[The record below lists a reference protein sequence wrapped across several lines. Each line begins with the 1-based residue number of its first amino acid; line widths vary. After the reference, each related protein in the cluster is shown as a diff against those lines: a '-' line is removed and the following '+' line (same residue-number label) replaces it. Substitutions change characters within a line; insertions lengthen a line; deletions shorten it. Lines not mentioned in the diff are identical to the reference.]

1 MRNRDYRCNAAWGAL
16 ALALCGVPAAA
27 SAQTAAAGQAGAD
40 APPSQSD
47 ATTLPAEAASG
58 PVEAVSSDIVVTGS
72 RIPRTGL
79 TSTSPVASTT
89 QEDIRLQSALTVE
102 DFSVKLPQLAG
113 GVRQA
118 AQGSDAFGAQVLD
131 LRNFGQSRSLVL
143 IDGTRAV
150 PFSFRNSVDINAI
163 PASLIKRVDVLTG
176 GAAAVYGA
184 DAVAGVVNFILNDDF
199 EGASATATGRFSEHG
214 GNQYGGSIM
223 FGTKL
228 GDRGNLVIAGDFTR
242 RELVL
247 SGERDWAIT
256 PNLTIPSVGG
266 VFTDVASGRRFGFD
280 PSGAFTTTP
289 TATTNISNSYPLIV
303 PLERYNVA
311 ALFSYEVAPAF
322 EVYGRALYT
331 NVRSE
336 ESGTPGPNP
345 PTIAQTVSISQTNP
359 FLTDAIRSQLT
370 FVNGAA
376 QVNVNRSLA
385 ELGLITYKTERNTSQ
400 FQLGVRGDLTETL
413 KYNVYGQY
421 GRSTE
426 NSPITGDGLVTNA
439 AGQNNFASIVNTV
452 SIFGPNRPGIASAL
466 GTTINGFNRKR
477 DQLVI
482 SGALSGTSA
491 TNLLPAGP
499 IGFAFGGEYRRET
512 GSVTQDTALLTGN
525 TFRQGVQAGFDSDFE
540 VTELYGELLVP
551 LIHDTPFIKQLDVGG
566 AYRTSNYDRFGI
578 RDTWKIEANWA
589 IVDDLRVRGTIQ
601 RVIRT
606 PNFGEFA
613 AATSSLPF
621 NNLITVPRLT
631 PRYGGDPCVLGTG
644 NAEQCRRFGA
654 PAVGSANSLD
664 PAYLQGGYFFGGNP
678 NIQPEIGRTK
688 TLGAVFTPSFLPR
701 LTLTVDFYELDL
713 KGAIGVIQPIN
724 SITSCYITNPTAD
737 NPLCALV
744 TRAANGRFQDAFVNN
759 QNLGRLKQQGLDI
772 AANYFLQADWL
783 PGSGVRFSYQG
794 NIVTS
799 YIFQPNPTVAPIQCK
814 GTFGATCSSDAT
826 TLVQPD
832 YRHDASVT
840 AVFGTGELQF
850 NWQRIGEVR
859 NSAPGQTNTLKAQ
872 NIFDLTGSFRPLEW
886 LTVSGGVYNLFDRDP
901 PLVVGGVFNTFPDT
915 YDVLGRTYGISLS
928 TRF

>member
-1 MRNRDYRCNAAWGAL
+1 MLRDLRYSAARSAL
-16 ALALCGVPAAA
+16 ALAFLTVSGTAYAQATDGQNGGPPADPAITTSQEAA
-27 SAQTAAAGQAGAD
+27 TG
-40 APPSQSD
+40 
-47 ATTLPAEAASG
+47 PAEAVDA
-58 PVEAVSSDIVVTGS
+58 DIVVTGS

-150 PFSFRNSVDINAI
+150 PFSFRNSVDVNAI

-199 EGASATATGRFSEHG
+199 EGVSATGTGRFSEAG
-214 GNQYGGSIM
+214 GKQYGGSVM
-223 FGTKL
+223 LGAKL
-228 GDRGNLVIAGDFTR
+228 GDRGHLVIAGDYTR
-242 RELVL
+242 REEVL
-247 SGERDWAIT
+247 AGDRSWAAT
-256 PNLTIPSVGG
+256 PNLTIPNVGG
-266 VFTDVASGRRFGFD
+266 VFTDIASGRRFGFD
-280 PSGAFTTTP
+280 ANGQFTTTP
-289 TATTNISNSYPLIV
+289 PATSNISASYPLIV
-303 PLERYNVA
+303 PLKRYNLA
-311 ALFSYEVAPAF
+311 ALFNYEFAPAL

-345 PTIAQTVSISQTNP
+345 PVVAQTVAISQTNP
-359 FLTDAIRSQLT
+359 FLTDQIRSQLT

-376 QVNVNRSLA
+376 QVGVNRSLA
-385 ELGLITYKTERNTSQ
+385 ELGLITYNTERNTSQ
-400 FQLGVRGDLTETL
+400 FQLGVRGALTDTL
-413 KYNVYGQY
+413 KYNIYGQY

-426 NSPITGDGLVTNA
+426 NSPITGDALVTNA
-439 AGQNNFASIVNTV
+439 AGQNNFASIANTV
-452 SIFGPNRPGIASAL
+452 NIFGPNQSGIRDAL
-466 GTTINGFNRKR
+466 GTTINGFNRHR
-477 DQLVI
+477 DQLIV
-482 SGALSGTSA
+482 SGTLSGTSA
-491 TNLLPAGP
+491 ANLLPAGP
-499 IGFAFGGEYRRET
+499 VGFAMGTEYRRET
-512 GSVTQDTALLTGN
+512 GKILQDSALLTGN
-525 TFRQGVQAGFDSDFE
+525 TFRQGVQAGFDSSFE
-540 VTELYGELLVP
+540 VTEFYGELLVP
-551 LIHDTPFIKQLDVGG
+551 LIHNTPFIKQLDVGG
-566 AYRTSNYDRFGI
+566 AFRTSNYDRFGI
-578 RDTWKIEANWA
+578 RNTWKVEANWA
-589 IVDDLRVRGTIQ
+589 VSSDLRLRGTIQ

-644 NAEQCRRFGA
+644 NAEQCARLGA
-654 PAVGSANSLD
+654 PAVGSANSFD
-664 PAYLQGGYFFGGNP
+664 PTYLQGKYYFGGNAD
-678 NIQPEIGRTK
+678 IQPEIGRTK
-688 TLGAVFTPSFLPR
+688 TVGGVFTPSFIPR
-701 LTLTVDFYELDL
+701 LTLTVDYYELDL

-724 SITSCYITNPTAD
+724 SITSCYITDPTAD

-759 QNLGRLKQQGLDI
+759 QNLGRLTQKGLDI
-772 AANYFLQADWL
+772 AASYYLKAGWL
-783 PGSGVRFSYQG
+783 PGSGLRFSYQG

-814 GTFGATCSSDAT
+814 GTYGATCSSDAT

-832 YRHDASVT
+832 YRQDASVT
-840 AVFGTGELQF
+840 AVFDRGELQF
-850 NWQRIGEVR
+850 NWQRIGAVR
-859 NSAPGQTNTLKAQ
+859 DSAPGGTRRIKAQ
-872 NIFDLTGSFRPLEW
+872 DIFDLTASVRPIDW
-886 LTVSGGVYNLFDRDP
+886 LTVSGGVYNLFDKDP
-901 PLVVGGVFNTFPDT
+901 PFVPGGVFNTFPDT
-915 YDVLGRTYGISLS
+915 YDVLGRTYGVSL
-928 TRF
+928 TTKF

>member
-1 MRNRDYRCNAAWGAL
+1 MVSDRHQGLRHGAARYVL
-16 ALALCGVPAAA
+16 ALALLASPAALT
-27 SAQTAAAGQAGAD
+27 AQETTGQAGGPPAD
-40 APPSQSD
+40 PAASPLEAP
-47 ATTLPAEAASG
+47 TGPAEAVAG
-58 PVEAVSSDIVVTGS
+58 DIVVTGS

-89 QEDIRLQSALTVE
+89 QEDIKLQTALTVE

-118 AQGSDAFGAQVLD
+118 SQGSDAFGAQVLD

-176 GAAAVYGA
+176 GAGAVYGA

-199 EGASATATGRFSEHG
+199 EGVTASALGRFSERG
-214 GNQYGGSIM
+214 GAQYGGSAM
-223 FGTKL
+223 FGSRL
-228 GDRGNLVIAGDFTR
+228 GDGGHIVVAGDYTR
-242 RELVL
+242 REQVLVR
-247 SGERDWAIT
+247 ERDWAIT

-280 PSGAFTTTP
+280 ANGALTTTP
-289 TATTNISNSYPLIV
+289 SPTSNISDTYPLIV
-303 PLERYNVA
+303 PLERVNVA
-311 ALFSYEVAPAF
+311 ALFSYEFSPAI

-345 PTIAQTVSISQTNP
+345 PVISQTVSISQNNA
-359 FLTDAIRSQLT
+359 FLTPAIRNQLT

-385 ELGLITYKTERNTSQ
+385 ELGLITYNTERNTAQ
-400 FQLGVRGDLTETL
+400 FQLGFRGKLAPTL
-413 KYNVYGQY
+413 NWNVYGQY

-426 NSPITGDGLVTNA
+426 SSPITGDGLVTNA
-439 AGQNNFASIVNTV
+439 AGQNNFASIVNRV
-452 SIFGPNRPGIASAL
+452 NIFGPNQPGIREAL
-466 GTTINGFNRKR
+466 GVTINGFNRKR
-477 DQLVI
+477 DQLVV
-482 SGALSGTSA
+482 SGSLSGTSEGDI
-491 TNLLPAGP
+491 LPAGP
-499 IGFAFGGEYRRET
+499 IGFAMGAEYRRET
-512 GSVTQDTALLTGN
+512 GSITQDTALLTGN
-525 TFRQGVQAGFDSDFE
+525 TFRQGTQAGFRSSFE
-540 VTELYGELLVP
+540 STELYGEILLP
-551 LIHDTPFIKQLDVGG
+551 LIHDTPFIQKLDVGG
-566 AYRTSNYDRFGI
+566 AYRTSNFDRFGI
-578 RDTWKIEANWA
+578 QDTWKLEANWA
-589 IVDDLRVRGTIQ
+589 VVDDLRFRGTIQ

-631 PRYGGDPCVLGTG
+631 PRYAGDPCVLGTG

-654 PAVGSANSLD
+654 PAVGSANSFD

-678 NIQPEIGRTK
+678 DIQPETGRTK
-688 TLGAVFTPSFLPR
+688 TLGAVLTPGFLPR
-701 LTLTVDFYELDL
+701 FTLTVDFYELDL

-737 NPLCALV
+737 NPLCQLV

-759 QNLGRLKQQGLDI
+759 QNLGRLTQRGFDV
-772 AANYFLQADWL
+772 AANYFLQAGWL
-783 PGSGVRFSYQG
+783 PGQGLRFSYQG
-794 NIVTS
+794 NIVTD
-799 YIFQPNPTVAPIQCK
+799 YIFQPNPTVTPIQCK

-832 YRHDASVT
+832 YRHDASVS
-840 AVFGTGELQF
+840 AVFDRGQIQF

-872 NIFDLTGSFRPLEW
+872 DIFDLTGSFQAFEW
-886 LTVSGGVYNLFDRDP
+886 LTLNGGVYNLFDREP
-901 PLVVGGVFNTFPDT
+901 PFVAGGVFNTFPDT
-915 YDVLGRTYGISLS
+915 YDVLGRTYGVSL
-928 TRF
+928 TARF

>member
-1 MRNRDYRCNAAWGAL
+1 MLRDLRHSAARSVL
-16 ALALCGVPAAA
+16 ALALLTVSGTAY
-27 SAQTAAAGQAGAD
+27 AQTADGQDGGPPAD
-40 APPSQSD
+40 PAI
-47 ATTLPAEAASG
+47 ATPQEAATG
-58 PVEAVSSDIVVTGS
+58 PVEAVSQDIVVTGS

-89 QEDIRLQSALTVE
+89 QEDIKLQSALTVE

-118 AQGSDAFGAQVLD
+118 SQGSDAFGAQVLD

-163 PASLIKRVDVLTG
+163 PASLIKRLDVLTG

-199 EGASATATGRFSEHG
+199 EGITASGTGRFSEDG
-214 GNQYGGSIM
+214 GEQYGGSLM

-228 GDRGNLVIAGDFTR
+228 GDGGHLVIAGDYTR
-242 RELVL
+242 REQVLV
-247 SGERDWAIT
+247 GDRDWAIT
-256 PNLTIPSVGG
+256 PNLTIPNIGG

-280 PSGAFTTTP
+280 ANGQFTTTP
-289 TATTNISNSYPLIV
+289 PATSNISSSYPLIV
-303 PLERYNVA
+303 PLERINVA
-311 ALFSYEVAPAF
+311 ALFSYEFNPAV

-345 PTIAQTVSISQTNP
+345 PVITQNVSISQSNP
-359 FLTDAIRSQLT
+359 FLTDQIRSQLT

-376 QVNVNRSLA
+376 QVGVNRSLA
-385 ELGLITYKTERNTSQ
+385 ELGLITYNTERNTSQ
-400 FQLGVRGDLTETL
+400 FQLGLRGSLTETL
-413 KYNVYGQY
+413 KYNIYGQY

-426 NSPITGDGLVTNA
+426 SSPITGDGLVRDA
-439 AGQNNFASIVNTV
+439 AGNNNFAAIVNRV
-452 SIFGPNRPGIASAL
+452 NIFGPNQPGIRDAL
-466 GTTINGFNRKR
+466 ATTINGFNRKR
-477 DQLVI
+477 DQLVV
-482 SGALSGTSA
+482 SGTLSGTSA

-499 IGFAFGGEYRRET
+499 VGFAAGVEYRRET
-512 GSVTQDTALLTGN
+512 GKVIQDSALLTGN
-525 TFRQGVQAGFDSDFE
+525 TFRQGVQAGFDSSFE
-540 VTELYGELLVP
+540 VTEFYGELLVP
-551 LIHDTPFIKQLDVGG
+551 LIHNTPFIQKLDVGG

-578 RDTWKIEANWA
+578 RDTWKVEANWA
-589 IVDDLRVRGTIQ
+589 VNDDLRLRGTIQ

-644 NAEQCRRFGA
+644 NADQCRRFGA
-654 PAVGSANSLD
+654 PAPGSANSFD

-678 NIQPEIGRTK
+678 DIDPEIGRTK
-688 TLGAVFTPSFLPR
+688 TVGAVFTPSFIPR

-744 TRAANGRFQDAFVNN
+744 TRAPNGRFQDAFVNN

-772 AANYFLQADWL
+772 AFSYFLQADFL
-783 PGSGVRFSYQG
+783 PGSGLRFSYQG
-794 NIVTS
+794 NVVTD
-799 YIFQPNPTVAPIQCK
+799 YIFQPNPTVTPIQCK

-840 AVFGTGELQF
+840 AVFDRGQLQF

-859 NSAPGQTNTLKAQ
+859 NSAPGQTNTLEAQ
-872 NIFDLTGSFRPLEW
+872 DIFDLTGSFNALGW
-886 LTVSGGVYNLFDRDP
+886 LTLSGGVYNLFDKEP
-901 PLVVGGVFNTFPDT
+901 PFVAGGVFNTFPDT
-915 YDVLGRTYGISLS
+915 YDVLGRTYGVSL
-928 TRF
+928 TARF

>member
-1 MRNRDYRCNAAWGAL
+1 MLRDLRHGAARGVLVL
-16 ALALCGVPAAA
+16 ALLAAPAAA
-27 SAQTAAAGQAGAD
+27 SAQTSDGQDGGPPADPAISTPREAATG
-40 APPSQSD
+40 
-47 ATTLPAEAASG
+47 PAEA
-58 PVEAVSSDIVVTGS
+58 VSQDIVVTGS

-89 QEDIRLQSALTVE
+89 QEDIKLQSALTVE

-118 AQGSDAFGAQVLD
+118 SQGSDAFGAQVLD

-163 PASLIKRVDVLTG
+163 PASLIKRLDVLTG

-199 EGASATATGRFSEHG
+199 EGVSASGTGRFSEDG
-214 GNQYGGSIM
+214 GQQYGGSLM

-228 GDRGNLVIAGDFTR
+228 GDSGHLVLAGDYTR
-242 RELVL
+242 REQVLV
-247 SGERDWAIT
+247 EDRDWAIT
-256 PNLTIPSVGG
+256 PGLTIPNVGG

-280 PSGAFTTTP
+280 ANGQFTTNP
-289 TATTNISNSYPLIV
+289 PATSNISSSYPLIL
-303 PLERYNVA
+303 PLERINVA
-311 ALFSYEVAPAF
+311 ALFSYEFSPAV
-322 EVYGRALYT
+322 EIYGRALYT

-345 PTIAQTVSISQTNP
+345 PVITQNVSISQTNP
-359 FLTDAIRSQLT
+359 FLTDQIRSQLT

-376 QVNVNRSLA
+376 QVGVNRSLA
-385 ELGLITYKTERNTSQ
+385 ELGLITYNTERNTAQ
-400 FQLGVRGDLTETL
+400 FQLGLRGSLTDTL
-413 KYNVYGQY
+413 KWNVYGQY

-426 NSPITGDGLVTNA
+426 ASPITGDGLVRDT
-439 AGQNNFASIVNTV
+439 AGNNNFAGIVNRV
-452 SIFGPNRPGIASAL
+452 NIFGPNQPGIREAL
-466 GTTINGFNRKR
+466 GSTINGFNRKR
-477 DQLVI
+477 DQLVVM
-482 SGALSGTSA
+482 GTLSGTSA

-499 IGFAFGGEYRRET
+499 VGFAAGVEYRRET
-512 GSVTQDTALLTGN
+512 GEIIQDAALLTGN
-525 TFRQGVQAGFDSDFE
+525 TFRQGTQAGFKSDFE

-551 LIHDTPFIKQLDVGG
+551 LIHNTPFIKKLDVGA
-566 AYRTSNYDRFGI
+566 AYRTSNYDRFGV
-578 RDTWKIEANWA
+578 RDTWKLEANWA
-589 IVDDLRVRGTIQ
+589 VSDDLRLRGTIQ

-613 AATSSLPF
+613 IATSSLPF
-621 NNLITVPRLT
+621 NALITVPRLT

-644 NAEQCRRFGA
+644 NADQCRRFGA
-654 PAVGSANSLD
+654 PAPGSANSFD

-678 NIQPEIGRTK
+678 DIQPEIGRTK
-688 TLGAVFTPSFLPR
+688 TAGVVFTPTFIPR

-737 NPLCALV
+737 NPLCGLV

-759 QNLGRLKQQGLDI
+759 QNLGRLTQQGLDI
-772 AANYFLQADWL
+772 AFNYFLKTDWL
-783 PGSGVRFSYQG
+783 PADGLRFSYQG
-794 NIVTS
+794 NIVTD

-840 AVFGTGELQF
+840 AVFDRGQIQF

-859 NSAPGQTNTLKAQ
+859 NSAPGQTNTLAAQ
-872 NIFDLTGSFRPLEW
+872 DIFDLTGAFRMLDW
-886 LTVSGGVYNLFDRDP
+886 LTLSGGVYNLFDKEP
-901 PLVVGGVFNTFPDT
+901 PFVAGGVFNTFPDT
-915 YDVLGRTYGISLS
+915 YDVLGRTYGVSL
-928 TRF
+928 TARF

>member
-1 MRNRDYRCNAAWGAL
+1 MLRDLRQGLCHGAAGRVL
-16 ALALCGVPAAA
+16 ALALLAVPGSAFAQETTGQAGGPPADPAAA
-27 SAQTAAAGQAGAD
+27 
-40 APPSQSD
+40 P
-47 ATTLPAEAASG
+47 LEASTG
-58 PVEAVSSDIVVTGS
+58 PVEAVGGDIVVTGS

-89 QEDIRLQSALTVE
+89 QEDIKLQSALTVE

-118 AQGSDAFGAQVLD
+118 SQGSDAFGAQVLD

-163 PASLIKRVDVLTG
+163 PASLIKRLDVLTG

-199 EGASATATGRFSEHG
+199 EGVTASGTGRFSEDG
-214 GNQYGGSIM
+214 GAQYGGSAM
-223 FGTKL
+223 FGSRL
-228 GDRGNLVIAGDFTR
+228 GDGGHIVVAGDYTR
-242 RELVL
+242 REQVL

-256 PNLTIPSVGG
+256 PNLTIPSTGG

-280 PSGAFTTTP
+280 ANGGFTTTP
-289 TATTNISNSYPLIV
+289 AATTNISDTYPLIV
-303 PLERYNVA
+303 PLERINVA
-311 ALFSYEVAPAF
+311 ALFSYEFSPAV

-345 PTIAQTVSISQTNP
+345 PVISQTVSIAQTNP
-359 FLTDAIRSQLT
+359 FLTPAISNQLT

-376 QVNVNRSLA
+376 QLNVNRSLA
-385 ELGLITYKTERNTSQ
+385 ELGLITYNTERNTSQ
-400 FQLGVRGDLTETL
+400 FQLGLRGQLAPTL
-413 KYNVYGQY
+413 RWNVYGQY

-439 AGQNNFASIVNTV
+439 AGQNNFASIVNRV
-452 SIFGPNRPGIASAL
+452 NIFGPNQPGIREAL
-466 GTTINGFNRKR
+466 ATTIDGFNRKR

-482 SGALSGTSA
+482 SGTLSGTSA
-491 TNLLPAGP
+491 GNILPAGP
-499 IGFAFGGEYRRET
+499 IGFAMGTEYRRET
-512 GSVTQDTALLTGN
+512 GKVLQDTALLTGN
-525 TFRQGVQAGFDSDFE
+525 TFRQGTQAGFDSSFE
-540 VTELYGELLVP
+540 VTEFYGELLLP
-551 LIHDTPFIKQLDVGG
+551 LIHDTPFIQKLDVGG
-566 AYRTSNYDRFGI
+566 AYRTSNYDRFGVQ
-578 RDTWKIEANWA
+578 DTWKLEANWA
-589 IVDDLRVRGTIQ
+589 VVDDLRLRGTLQ

-621 NNLITVPRLT
+621 NSLVTVPRLT

-654 PAVGSANSLD
+654 PAVGSANSFD
-664 PAYLQGGYFFGGNP
+664 PSYLQGGYFFGGNAD
-678 NIQPEIGRTK
+678 IQPETGRTK
-688 TLGAVFTPSFLPR
+688 TLGAVLTPGFLPR
-701 LTLTVDFYELDL
+701 FTLTVDFYELDL

-759 QNLGRLKQQGLDI
+759 QNLGRLTQRGFDV
-772 AANYFLQADWL
+772 AANYFLQAGWL
-783 PGSGVRFSYQG
+783 PGQGLRFSYQG
-794 NIVTS
+794 NIVTD
-799 YIFQPNPTVAPIQCK
+799 YIFQPNPTVTPIQCK

-832 YRHDASVT
+832 YRHDASVS
-840 AVFGTGELQF
+840 AVFDRGQIQF

-859 NSAPGQTNTLKAQ
+859 NSAPGQTDTLKAQ
-872 NIFDLTGSFRPLEW
+872 DIFDLTGSVRTFDW
-886 LTVSGGVYNLFDRDP
+886 LTLNGGVYNLFDRKP
-901 PLVVGGVFNTFPDT
+901 PFVAGGVFNTFPDT
-915 YDVLGRTYGISLS
+915 YDVLGRTYGVSL
-928 TRF
+928 TARF